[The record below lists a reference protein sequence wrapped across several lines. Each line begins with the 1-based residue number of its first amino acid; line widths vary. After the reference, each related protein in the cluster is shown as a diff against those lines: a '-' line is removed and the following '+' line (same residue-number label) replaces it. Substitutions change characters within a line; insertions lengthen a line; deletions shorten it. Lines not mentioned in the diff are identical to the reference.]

1 MPAIDLSTILSVLR
15 NELRQLAGGYHP
27 ALAHAR
33 PDDVLATIVSGAY
46 RAGLGAD
53 DLNRAL
59 LASGVELRGLATL
72 RRVTLTPLALRSD
85 GWVRLWANRLPRV
98 LIAAGRG
105 AVPYTAAGRKYTRT
119 EVNEVVHWCVVAQCE
134 ANGLETTPANF
145 LQLANW
151 GLDQLY
157 PEYQR
162 RTGKVHPCQER
173 VRDLLSHL
181 NVQTWPL

>member
-1 MPAIDLSTILSVLR
+1 MNALDLSDTLAVLR
-15 NELRQLAGGYHP
+15 RQLQLLARRQHP

-53 DLNRAL
+53 DLNREL
-59 LASGVELRGLATL
+59 LASGVQLRGLATL

-85 GWVRLWANRLPRV
+85 AWVRLWANRLPRV

-105 AVPYTAAGRKYTRT
+105 AVSHTAAGRTYSRT
-119 EVNEVVHWCVVAQCE
+119 EVDDVVHWCVVAQCE
-134 ANGLETTPANF
+134 AAPDTTPDNF
-145 LQLANW
+145 LQLAHW

-157 PEYQR
+157 PEYRR
-162 RTGKVHPCQER
+162 RTGKVHPCEAR
-173 VRDLLSHL
+173 VRDLLSQL